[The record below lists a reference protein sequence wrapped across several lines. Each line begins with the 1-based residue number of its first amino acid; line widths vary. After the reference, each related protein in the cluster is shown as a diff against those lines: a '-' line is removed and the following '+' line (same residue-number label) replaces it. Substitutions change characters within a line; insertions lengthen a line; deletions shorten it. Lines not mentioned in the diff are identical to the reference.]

1 MLISINFRF
10 PSHLLFNQFSMRI
23 LQPMCSAFRGLRWQF
38 LGRQC
43 FLPSTLTMT
52 EDFSNGLSPL
62 WHQPA
67 ERFLMPSSHPTV
79 LTKYILTKDQKGE
92 RPAHPHGCCGLL
104 LLLLKRTNTNHD
116 VRAKAKN
123 NSQAALLVP
132 LESFSHDSRNP
143 RQRKRTTNQLYISVA
158 SHSDHYSSL
167 HYHSPGSLNLKKEK
181 EITEE
186 RAGKGSRVIKLIP
199 YPKAAATT
207 GFTLLR
213 SVCLTRS
220 VTLHPSLCRGIK
232 KKPLHHNSL

>member
-132 LESFSHDSRNP
+132 LESFSHDMEILDNVREQQTNCTFQSQATVTIIRICIIIALEASTLKRKKKSQKKGQEKALGSSSSFPTP
-143 RQRKRTTNQLYISVA
+143 RQQQQQA
-158 SHSDHYSSL
+158 SHY
-167 HYHSPGSLNLKKEK
+167 
-181 EITEE
+181 
-186 RAGKGSRVIKLIP
+186 
-199 YPKAAATT
+199 
-207 GFTLLR
+207 
-213 SVCLTRS
+213 
-220 VTLHPSLCRGIK
+220 
-232 KKPLHHNSL
+232 